1 MATRKSK
8 ESGLIGGLSA
18 KEIAIQAGM
27 VILAGVIV
35 LWGIFSG
42 LSAYTNHND
51 YIAVPDVSGL
61 SFEEAQIRL
70 EKVDLRAAIMDSVY
84 SEKAKPYSVIEQNPK
99 ASEMVKENRCIY
111 VVINTGNKPKIK
123 APNLVDMSITLAKA
137 VIKNRGLVLGEISYA
152 YDPIGNNLVLG
163 QTYLGKPLIEGTL
176 IPKGS
181 RINLVVAST
190 DKSQFPDSDSTA
202 VESMSLEDGDIL

>member
-27 VILAGVIV
+27 VILAGIIV

-202 VESMSLEDGDIL
+202 VESMSSEDSDIL

>member
-27 VILAGVIV
+27 VILAGIIV

-137 VIKNRGLVLGEISYA
+137 VIKNRGLVLGDITYA

-202 VESMSLEDGDIL
+202 VESMSSEDSDIL